1 MMNSRERKHSILV
14 ITSDPVLISV
24 SNKINTGNML
34 LDFAVNP
41 QEAREKIRNIH
52 PDFILL
58 GNSGSSELTFKYYNE
73 LKSGWISRHS
83 TIIVV
88 YSDDSGKSY
97 YILSEENI
105 SLKLG
110 KFTLISGESST
121 PVNVQDLPA
130 KLAEVLADRLKRRTN
145 QLKNS
150 ILDPNIFCLTWEQIP
165 GQGAFETRQELVLEN
180 ASKAA
185 RGGKICAISI
195 VDNPGGNP
203 AIATEVLCSE
213 IRKLGIEPMVHLAF
227 RDKSR
232 NQVESL
238 LYQLAALDINNLLI
252 LTGDYPSNIG
262 FQGKSRPVFDLD
274 AVNGLQLVKEMN
286 LGMEHEIMRRK
297 TRLSPTDFFA
307 GVAFSPFKRDEA
319 EVMGQYYKLMKKI
332 RAGADFIIT
341 QIGYDVRKLH
351 ELKQW
356 LQIKNIDIPVLTSI
370 HVLSYVSARAMHD
383 NRVPGCVVTDKL
395 MSEITDEVKS
405 PDKGLEASLL
415 RAAKLYAI
423 SKGMGFAGA
432 CISGQGI
439 SYENVEFI
447 IEKGNEFTYRWQEL
461 IDEFDYPQKNGFYY
475 FEKNSATGLNNLTPS
490 PRRQKPARPVIFF
503 LSKLIHVLLFE
514 PRSPLFKPL
523 RFVMARIDSSRI
535 LKKAFASVEFWI
547 KAMLYGCMNCGDCAL
562 FDVAYLC
569 PVSQCPKNQRNGPCG
584 GSYNGWCEVY
594 PEEKKCI
601 WVRAYQR
608 LKAVGKEEVISQ
620 NIVPPCDWELWQTSS
635 WLNYF
640 LGRDHIS
647 RRIGIKPVKAKNKSG
662 KN

>member
-1 MMNSRERKHSILV
+1 
-14 ITSDPVLISV
+14 
-24 SNKINTGNML
+24 
-34 LDFAVNP
+34 
-41 QEAREKIRNIH
+41 
-52 PDFILL
+52 
-58 GNSGSSELTFKYYNE
+58 
-73 LKSGWISRHS
+73 
-83 TIIVV
+83 
-88 YSDDSGKSY
+88 
-97 YILSEENI
+97 
-105 SLKLG
+105 
-110 KFTLISGESST
+110 
-121 PVNVQDLPA
+121 
-130 KLAEVLADRLKRRTN
+130 RTN

-319 EVMGQYYKLMKKI
+319 EVMGQYYKLIKKI

-341 QIGYDVRKLH
+341 QIGYDVRKLY

-356 LQIKNIDIPVLTSI
+356 LQIKNIEIPVLTSI
-370 HVLSYVSARAMHD
+370 HVLSYISARAMHD

-447 IEKGNEFTYRWQEL
+447 IEKGNELTSRWQEL
-461 IDEFDYPQKNGFYY
+461 INEFDYPQTNGFYY
-475 FEKNSATGLNNLTPS
+475 FEKNSATGLNKLTLS
-490 PRRQKPARPVIFF
+490 PRTQKPVRPAIFF

-514 PRSPLFKPL
+514 PKSPLFKPL

-608 LKAVGKEEVISQ
+608 LKAVGKEESISQ

-647 RRIGIKPVKAKNKSG
+647 RRIGIKPIKAKNKSG
-662 KN
+662 KH